1 MNKRNKLITKIAIIF
16 VLALM
21 ICTFLSRSISN
32 YLVPKVEI
40 AQSKSG
46 SLNNSY
52 YGNGVVSYLDCDNI
66 FSKGMWRIKEV
77 NGETNKLI
85 EKGMVLAT
93 IDTEEIEIEEKKKNL
108 EIKALENEISAQ
120 KSAGADS
127 KIISLKEDAL
137 EIAKAEYKMIRNGL
151 SDKGEIIATVSG
163 SISEVNVMNGQL
175 VQPNTLLFKLAERD
189 SGYCIN
195 WETDSVD
202 GKEFFLDMNV
212 NANIQSERQVVKF
225 TSNIVKKEY
234 IKEEGKYK
242 FSSTLDK
249 DEVTRNVIEVGDRGA
264 ISFEKFGTVY
274 EKVVPKQCI
283 VQSPTGGN
291 VVYVVK
297 ERDGIFGVERYVEE
311 AKVEIIESDNLNS
324 AVKDL
329 PSGIIGIVQDTTK
342 ILADGMKV
350 RVSEV
355 NE

>member
-16 VLALM
+16 VLALV

-52 YGNGVVSYLDCDNI
+52 YGNGVVSYLDSDNI

-77 NGETNKLI
+77 NGEANKLI

-93 IDTEEIEIEEKKKNL
+93 VDTEQIEIEEKKKNL
-108 EIKALENEISAQ
+108 EIQALENEISAQ
-120 KSAGADS
+120 KAAGADS

-137 EIAKAEYKMIRNGL
+137 EISKAEYKMIRNGL

-163 SISEVNVMNGQL
+163 SISEVNVVNGQL
-175 VQPNTLLFKLAERD
+175 VEPNTLLFKLAERD

-202 GKEFFLDMNV
+202 GKNFFLDMNV
-212 NANIQSERQVVKF
+212 NANIQSDGGIVKF

-234 IKEEGKYK
+234 LKEEGKYK

-249 DEVTRNVIEVGDRGA
+249 EEVLRRVIGVGNRGT
-264 ISFEKFGTVY
+264 ISFEKFGKSY
-274 EKVVPKQCI
+274 DKVVPKQCI
-283 VQSPTGGN
+283 TQSPNGGN
-291 VVYVVK
+291 VIYVVK

-311 AKVEIIESDNLNS
+311 SKVEIIESDNLNS
-324 AVKDL
+324 AIKDL